1 MQGTLHFFSLIR
13 SIKIQ
18 STKTSYKSDT
28 DLGAG
33 ARKDIEWRGAGRD
46 GGMQREGQAGPR
58 EGAGCR
64 SVAAGWEGTVGDKGR
79 HGVAV
84 RGLVACKRMH
94 RGAETRQKQNAGS
107 C

>member
-46 GGMQREGQAGPR
+46 GGVQ
-58 EGAGCR
+58 
-64 SVAAGWEGTVGDKGR
+64 
-79 HGVAV
+79 
-84 RGLVACKRMH
+84 
-94 RGAETRQKQNAGS
+94 AETEGCSGRVRQALVRVRAVALWPLAGKGLWGTRADMGQQ
-107 C
+107 

>member
-1 MQGTLHFFSLIR
+1 
-13 SIKIQ
+13 
-18 STKTSYKSDT
+18 
-28 DLGAG
+28 
-33 ARKDIEWRGAGRD
+33 
-46 GGMQREGQAGPR
+46 MQREGQAGPR

-84 RGLVACKRMH
+84 RGLVACKRVH
-94 RGAETRQKQNAGS
+94 QGAEMRQKQNAGS